1 MVEQGKA
8 LTLLATVASTRGPR
22 CPAMEGIPG
31 PHWPRWA
38 LAPPRAVK
46 LVFPCN
52 TSGRYPKANEMFSL
66 AARVLDPTALHDVG
80 GRVRRRSAEASTLR
94 IQQGN

>member
-1 MVEQGKA
+1 MVKQGQA
-8 LTLLATVASTRGPR
+8 LTLLATVASTHGPR
-22 CPAMEGIPG
+22 CPVTEGIPG
-31 PHWPRWA
+31 FPRPRWA
-38 LAPPRAVK
+38 PAPPTAVK

-66 AARVLDPTALHDVG
+66 VARVLDPTTLHDVG